1 MRPRL
6 SIALVAVLC
15 SLMPSCKAIR
25 SLVHD
30 GEVIARYGDQ
40 KLYRSELEGVIPKG
54 VSPEDSARLAS
65 QYIDSWAKDKAFLLV
80 AEQRLPKGEKD
91 VTKDLEAY
99 RSSLL
104 KYRFEQHYINERLD
118 TNVSV
123 KQVKDYYD
131 AHLDEF
137 RLPRAIVK
145 ARFIRMPKDAP
156 DYPSLKKLISSE
168 EGPDNV
174 VRDSIILNPA
184 IHYHDFSGAWIDVA
198 ALAAEFDLDYVQ
210 FMASRVGQAVE
221 ITSGDVTSYSYI
233 LDLVRAGEIP
243 PIDYC
248 KSRIKDVLIGERKHE
263 LLTTLERDL
272 IEEART
278 SDKFEIY

>member
-6 SIALVAVLC
+6 SIALVAVIC
-15 SLMPSCKAIR
+15 ALMPSCKAIG

-40 KLYRSELEGVIPKG
+40 KLYRAELESVIPKG
-54 VSPEDSARLAS
+54 MSPEDSARLAT
-65 QYIDSWAKDKAFLLV
+65 QYIDSWAKDKAFLQV
-80 AEQRLPKGEKD
+80 AEQRLPKEEKD
-91 VTKDLEAY
+91 VAKDLEAY

-104 KYRFEQHYINERLD
+104 KYRFEQHYVNERLD

-131 AHLDEF
+131 DHKEDF
-137 RLPRAIVK
+137 RLPRSIVK
-145 ARFIRMPKDAP
+145 ARFIRMAKDSP
-156 DYPSLKKLISSE
+156 DYPSLKRLISTE
-168 EGPDNV
+168 EGPDKA

-184 IHYHDFSGAWIDVA
+184 IHYHDFTGTWIDVA

-210 FMASRVGQAVE
+210 FMSSKVGQVVE
-221 ITSGDVTSYSYI
+221 TTSGDVASYSYI
-233 LDLVRAGEIP
+233 LDFVRAGEIP

-248 KSRIKDVLIGERKHE
+248 ESRIKDVLIGERKRA

-278 SDKFEIY
+278 SEKFEIY